1 MFKKGQVLNGTYQVI
16 EQIGSG
22 GGGIVYKA
30 FHLHLNQLVAIKL
43 IKSGAL
49 GDMDLRG
56 ETDILKQLK
65 HPYLPRVFDFVVD
78 GEDVYTV
85 MDYIPGTD
93 FQRLIKG
100 KAEFEERDIL
110 KWAAELCDALRYLHT
125 RTPSILHCDIK
136 PANIILM
143 PTGDICLIDFNISV
157 LTDGD
162 VKFVGFSKG
171 YFAPELFAE
180 IPDGPKAKDEK
191 DDETYMLS
199 GEQWDGGSDEEEDE
213 SGGPKGW
220 SDVYLTKGAVPSVRS
235 DIYGLGASLYS
246 MVTGNVPDFGM
257 DDKSIDA
264 ALGDVSE
271 GLKYIIKK
279 AMKASPNK
287 RYRSVEEMSY
297 DIAHKSQFD
306 AEGKRR
312 KTKKAMTAVAIA
324 GISMVVTVAAILA
337 IFVGRTDREKQY
349 SLYIQNATDA
359 VYSGDE
365 ATADEELLRARGI
378 YKDRAGSYFVE
389 ALKYYCEGE
398 TEECIKY
405 VDRVIET
412 YGKSFEKQDKSG
424 LSDLWTLSAEASF
437 DKKDYKG
444 AAERFSSALKYSD
457 GNAALYRD
465 YAIALVRNGETDRAK
480 DIMAEAEDLM
490 TDDFSAKLVESEIL
504 LKSGDCVNA
513 EKACI
518 AAIDGINDP
527 IVKERAVLT
536 AVKIYSEGSEQIEN
550 AHEKATELLKKTL
563 DSDELKN
570 STALSEKLAE
580 EYIELA
586 RSGNGKNEYYQK
598 AADCYEKLIMR
609 GAASFYIWNNLAVTY
624 QEMDNFDKASEVIGK
639 MEIKFP
645 GDYRVAME
653 KAFLEADK
661 NSMLENSKRNY
672 DEFFAACKEAEKGYK
687 ESSAAEAGDS
697 RMNMLN
703 ELKQELISGGW
714 GGISN

>member
-1 MFKKGQVLNGTYQVI
+1 MFEKGQVLNETYQVI

-30 FHLHLNQLVAIKL
+30 FHLHLNQFVAIKL

-78 GEDVYTV
+78 GDDVYTV

-157 LTDGD
+157 LMDGK
-162 VKFVGFSKG
+162 VKLAGFSRG

-180 IPDGPKAKDEK
+180 IPDMPESKKETE
-191 DDETYMLS
+191 DETYMLS
-199 GEQWDGGSDEEEDE
+199 GEQWDDDFSDEENKSDE
-213 SGGPKGW
+213 PKGW
-220 SDVYLTKGAVPSVRS
+220 SNIYLTSGAVPSVKS

-246 MVTGNVPDFGM
+246 MVTGKAPDFDM

-264 ALGDVSE
+264 ALGNVSD

-279 AMKASPNK
+279 AMKASPSK

-312 KTKKAMTAVAIA
+312 KAKKTMTAVVVASISVVVIA
-324 GISMVVTVAAILA
+324 AAVFA
-337 IFVGRTDREKQY
+337 IFIGYTDREKQY
-349 SLYIQNATDA
+349 GQYIQNATSA

-365 ATADEELLRARGI
+365 EIADEELRRARGI

-389 ALKYYCEGE
+389 ALKYYCDGE
-398 TEECIKY
+398 KEKCIEY
-405 VDRVIET
+405 VDRILGA
-412 YGKSFEKQDKSG
+412 YGKTFEKQDKSG
-424 LSDLWTLSAEASF
+424 LSDLWALSAEASF
-437 DKKDYKG
+437 DEKDYKG
-444 AAERFSSALKYSD
+444 AAEKFSTALKYSN
-457 GNAALYRD
+457 GNAGLYRD
-465 YAIALVRNGETDRAK
+465 YAIALVRNGEIDKAK
-480 DIMAEAEDLM
+480 SIMSEAESITM
-490 TDDFSAKLVESEIL
+490 DDASAKLVESEIL
-504 LKSGDCVNA
+504 LKSGDYINA

-518 AAIDGINDP
+518 MAIDGMNDS

-536 AVKIYSEGSEQIEN
+536 AVKIYSEGYEQIEN
-550 AHEKATELLKKTL
+550 AHENAVDLLKKML

-570 STALSEKLAE
+570 STALLEKLAE
-580 EYIELA
+580 EYVELA
-586 RSGNGKNEYYQK
+586 RSNDGENEYYKK
-598 AADCYEKLIMR
+598 AADCYEKMIMR

-624 QEMDNFDKASEVIGK
+624 QEMDDFEKADKVIGK
-639 MEIKFP
+639 METKFS

-661 NSMLENSKRNY
+661 NSMLENSERNY
-672 DEFFAACKEAEKGYK
+672 EEFFAACETAEKEYK
-687 ESSAAEAGDS
+687 ESSAAGIGDS
-697 RMNMLN
+697 QMNMLK
-703 ELKQELISGGW
+703 ELKQELINGGW
-714 GGISN
+714 GKISD